1 MKIPEK
7 HEQIYDYAVK
17 VTKQL
22 IRFNYWDRLEISGLD
37 AWLDNF
43 ESDEERYFASGIL
56 LSIIYRSNKSIN
68 TFGANIIQIKLPN
81 ILKKY
86 DIYSID
92 CIESWEADLKKG
104 QTNKLPIRFSAIEGI
119 DGKPGKSGSAIYRA
133 ICNQHFHSRLGVLC
147 NEVSEKLKSDDSFKV
162 LVLFDDILGTGTQ
175 FRKYIDKFEIDNLG
189 IKIIYFPFAAYQKS
203 IDSIHEDYNNI
214 IVCPVEV
221 LTESESLFS
230 EDNLAFFNK
239 FHSENTSEELKEY
252 YLNMCNKKNIKT
264 KDTLGFGNL
273 ALTYFFSNSV
283 PNNNI
288 AALWYDSETWT
299 QLVGR

>member
-17 VTKQL
+17 VTKKL
-22 IRFNYWDRLEISGLD
+22 IRFNYWDRLEISDLD

-43 ESDEERYFASGIL
+43 ESDEEKYFASGIL

-81 ILKKY
+81 ILKKHG
-86 DIYSID
+86 IYNIE
-92 CIESWEADLKKG
+92 CIESWETDLKIG

-119 DGKPGKSGSAIYRA
+119 DGKPGKSGSTIYRA
-133 ICNQHFHSRLGVLC
+133 ICNKHFHSRLGVLC
-147 NEVSEKLKSDDSFKV
+147 NEVSTKLKSDDNFKV

-175 FRKYIDKFEIDNLG
+175 FRSYIDKFKIDDLG
-189 IKIIYFPFAAYQKS
+189 IKILYFPFAAYQES
-203 IDSIHEDYNNI
+203 IDSIHEDYKNI

-239 FHSENTSEELKEY
+239 FHSENTSEEIKEY
-252 YLNMCNKKNIKT
+252 YLNMCKKKNIKT